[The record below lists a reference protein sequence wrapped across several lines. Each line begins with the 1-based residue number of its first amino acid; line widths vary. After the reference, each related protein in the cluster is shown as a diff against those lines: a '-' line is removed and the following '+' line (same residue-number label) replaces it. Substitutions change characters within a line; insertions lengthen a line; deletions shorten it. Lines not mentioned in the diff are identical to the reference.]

1 MNESNKNI
9 YSQVAKITFFL
20 YFFFI
25 LFGTSL
31 PFRAGTRDPSE
42 LGTSNVVSQIVF
54 STLFLTALFSL
65 IPKTNHVIAII
76 KKEKFLMIFL
86 LWCTLS
92 LIWTDHSFV
101 VFKRLFRFYAVIT
114 VCLAFFVHSDST
126 DDVLPIFKTFYGI
139 FMIVSLISIFTVPG
153 AISRHYKEWQGLAT
167 SKNGLGQESLLSIVF
182 WIYALS
188 KDKSIKAKL
197 FSLFMLMVSLFL
209 LIGAH
214 SITSLSALLFLILVW
229 FLYEIDKIFKPL
241 GIRRTITIAFLVFA
255 GSLVVVDIFYS
266 GKIMASVFGLAGKNL
281 TLTGRTDLWAD
292 IIIEIKKHILIG
304 CGYKGFWIT
313 DSPKILEI
321 YETYIWLP
329 RSSHNGYL
337 DIINETGLIGF
348 FMFWGIIINYFITLV
363 KNKEK
368 TFWMWF
374 IILALIENFTESIL
388 FSPGGTITFMFI
400 FSYLSLFTNKLSK
413 KRIIIENE
421 MDTAYQK

>member
-1 MNESNKNI
+1 M
-9 YSQVAKITFFL
+9 
-20 YFFFI
+20 
-25 LFGTSL
+25 
-31 PFRAGTRDPSE
+31 
-42 LGTSNVVSQIVF
+42 
-54 STLFLTALFSL
+54 
-65 IPKTNHVIAII
+65 
-76 KKEKFLMIFL
+76 
-86 LWCTLS
+86 
-92 LIWTDHSFV
+92 
-101 VFKRLFRFYAVIT
+101 
-114 VCLAFFVHSDST
+114 
-126 DDVLPIFKTFYGI
+126 
-139 FMIVSLISIFTVPG
+139 
-153 AISRHYKEWQGLAT
+153 
-167 SKNGLGQESLLSIVF
+167 
-182 WIYALS
+182 
-188 KDKSIKAKL
+188 KAKL

-292 IIIEIKKHILIG
+292 IMIEIKKHLLIG

-421 MDTAYQK
+421 MDNAYQK